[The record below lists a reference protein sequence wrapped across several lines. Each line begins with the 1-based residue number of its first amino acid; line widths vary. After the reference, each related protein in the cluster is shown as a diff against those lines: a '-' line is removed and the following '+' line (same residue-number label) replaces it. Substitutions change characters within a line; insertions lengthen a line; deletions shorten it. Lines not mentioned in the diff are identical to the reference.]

1 MSAGLTL
8 DKESFNVPLLETDGD
23 VISEL
28 TDADY
33 TVTITS
39 EGEGLNTTFDVSFL
53 KQRAFII
60 AMFTMFLLPTQLPL
74 MSIM

>member
-1 MSAGLTL
+1 MVSSLAI
-8 DKESFNVPLLETDGD
+8 SYVNVPLLETDGD